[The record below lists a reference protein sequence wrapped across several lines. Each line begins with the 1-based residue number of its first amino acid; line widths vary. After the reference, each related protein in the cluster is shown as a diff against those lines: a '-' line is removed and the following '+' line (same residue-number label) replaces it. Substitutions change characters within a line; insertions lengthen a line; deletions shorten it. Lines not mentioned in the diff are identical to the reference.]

1 MAVLVG
7 MPLAAATPVKTKP
20 SATPKPVVR
29 KKAPAPAAAKKTAST
44 TRKKSTRRVR
54 RPVGPRA
61 VPPVE
66 MERQK
71 ALLEAITQRPKS
83 AEANILW
90 QASTDYFQTPY
101 RLGQSTP
108 KATDC
113 SGFTASIYKALGY
126 PMPRTAGEQFRE
138 GIPVEREQLEFGDL
152 VFFGNPRTKYV
163 THVGLYV
170 GENRMMHA
178 SGTWRRVRIDSL
190 DSRYANT
197 KYLGARRMLAT
208 PLPEVTFDTAAF
220 DFQVWTSGGID
231 SSSENEPR

>member
-7 MPLAAATPVKTKP
+7 MPLVAATPVKARP
-20 SATPKPVVR
+20 STAPKPVVR
-29 KKAPAPAAAKKTAST
+29 KKAPAPAAKKTAPT
-44 TRKKSTRRVR
+44 TRKKTARRVR
-54 RPVGPRA
+54 RPAGPRA
-61 VPPVE
+61 VPPAE
-66 MERQK
+66 LQRQK
-71 ALLEAITQRPKS
+71 ALLEAINQHPKS

-90 QASTDYFQTPY
+90 QASTDFFQAPY
-101 RLGQSTP
+101 RLGQATP

-126 PMPRTAGEQFRE
+126 PMPRTAGEQFR
-138 GIPVEREQLEFGDL
+138 GGMPVEREQLQFGDL
-152 VFFGNPRTKYV
+152 VFFGNPRTNYV

-197 KYLGARRMLAT
+197 KYLGARRMLAA
-208 PLPEVTFDTAAF
+208 PVPEVSFDTAAF
-220 DFQVWTSGGID
+220 DFQEWTSGGID
-231 SSSENEPR
+231 TSGENEPR